1 MTDMQVA
8 FWLIVIG
15 ALGVSAVLVAV
26 FILFPSATDWH
37 WMLKTGIA
45 FMVFGLVVQ
54 IVRTLHYLEHGKY
67 PVDVY
72 FPMWATKD
80 IGASILIYYFTF
92 IHTKLQP
99 HENLDH

>member
-15 ALGVSAVLVAV
+15 ALGMAAVFVAV

-45 FMVFGLVVQ
+45 LMVFGLVVR
-54 IVRTLHYLEHGKY
+54 IVRTLHYLEHGHY
-67 PVDVY
+67 PVDIY

-92 IHTKLQP
+92 VHPKIKGG
-99 HENLDH
+99 